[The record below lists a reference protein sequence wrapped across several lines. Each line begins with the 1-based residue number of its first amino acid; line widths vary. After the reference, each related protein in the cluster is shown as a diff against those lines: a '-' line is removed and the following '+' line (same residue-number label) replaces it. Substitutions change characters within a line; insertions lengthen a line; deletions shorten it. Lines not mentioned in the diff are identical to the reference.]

1 MFINLNA
8 HTSDQ
13 MRLILMATDT
23 LQVLGVTVALLVCIN
38 YAVCVQGLI
47 FFKDMHRMILNVDLQ
62 QLPIFSYE
70 QFIKCPYIISVY
82 L

>member
-62 QLPIFSYE
+62 QLPNFSYE